1 MGVVKGYGMSRTG
14 VILAG
19 GMGTRLA
26 KPPVDDF
33 PSSPTTPKPWEMLG
47 EKTLLQHA
55 YDRLAPQ
62 VDEVVF
68 SVAESF
74 DEPTLLGCKV
84 IPDIKV
90 DLLETDTTSRRPG
103 RKAGGPLVAIASV
116 LQCMHEQG
124 EPEGRTG
131 QNEIVTVP
139 VDMPFLPQNLVA
151 QLAQVSRAP
160 GQPCYAFCGDRDYP
174 TCAIWPIALAPQLVD
189 WVVAQDMR
197 AIYKVLRR
205 LGAIKVNFD
214 KTQSEAFLN
223 INSPQDLENAKTL
236 MATGFGAI

>member
-1 MGVVKGYGMSRTG
+1 MSRTG

-26 KPPVDDF
+26 KPPVEGSS
-33 PSSPTTPKPWEMLG
+33 SSPPTPKPWAMLG
-47 EKTLLQHA
+47 GKTLLQHA

-68 SVAESF
+68 SVSQSF
-74 DEPTLLGCKV
+74 EETTLLGCKV

-116 LQCMHEQG
+116 LHHVHAQREL
-124 EPEGRTG
+124 EGRTG
-131 QNEIVTVP
+131 QNEIITVP
-139 VDMPFLPQNLVA
+139 VDMPFLPQDLVA
-151 QLAQVSRAP
+151 QLAATPRVS
-160 GQPCYAFCGDRDYP
+160 GQPCYAFCDGRDYP
-174 TCAIWPIALAPQLVD
+174 TCAIWPVTLAPQLVE
-189 WVVAQDMR
+189 WVVSQDMR

-205 LGAIKVNFD
+205 LGALKVNFD
-214 KTQSEAFLN
+214 KTQSDAFLN

-236 MATGFGAI
+236 MGTGFSVI

>member
-1 MGVVKGYGMSRTG
+1 MSRTG

-26 KPPVDDF
+26 KLPVDDF
-33 PSSPTTPKPWEMLG
+33 SSSPPTPKPWAMLG

-74 DEPTLLGCKV
+74 EEPTLLGCKV
-84 IPDIKV
+84 IRDIKV
-90 DLLETDTTSRRPG
+90 SLVEMDATSRRPA

-116 LQCMHEQG
+116 LRFIHERG
-124 EPEGRTG
+124 EAEGRTA
-131 QNEIVTVP
+131 QNEIVTMP
-139 VDMPFLPQNLVA
+139 VDMPFLPQDLVT
-151 QLAQVSRAP
+151 QLAQGPCAP
-160 GQPCYAFCGDRDYP
+160 GQPCYAFCDGRDYP
-174 TCAIWPIALAPQLVD
+174 TCAIWPVALAPQLVD
-189 WVVAQDMR
+189 WVMAHDMR

-236 MATGFGAI
+236 METGFGAILRPSH

>member
-1 MGVVKGYGMSRTG
+1 MSRTG

-26 KPPVDDF
+26 KLPVDDF
-33 PSSPTTPKPWEMLG
+33 SSSPPTPKPWAMLG

-68 SVAESF
+68 SVSQSF

-84 IPDIKV
+84 IRDIKV
-90 DLLETDTTSRRPG
+90 NLLETDATSRRPA
-103 RKAGGPLVAIASV
+103 RKAAGPLVAIASV
-116 LQCMHEQG
+116 LQYMHEQG
-124 EPEGRTG
+124 EAEGHTG
-131 QNEIVTVP
+131 QDEIITVP
-139 VDMPFLPQNLVA
+139 VDMPFLPQDLVA
-151 QLAQVSRAP
+151 QLAQASRAP
-160 GQPCYAFCGDRDYP
+160 GQPCYAFCDGRDYP
-174 TCAIWPIALAPQLVD
+174 TCAIWPVTLAPQLVD

-205 LGAIKVNFD
+205 LGALKVNFD
-214 KTQSEAFLN
+214 KTQSDAFLN

-236 MATGFGAI
+236 MATGFGVI